1 MYRTPPKDDEQPEE
15 LDQLQTRPRSQ
26 QRQHSIVPRRPQH
39 LQTPQKLQTPQT
51 SYHDDERPEV
61 PRIRRA
67 SLNRQEG
74 EKQSPTSQSSL
85 GNQHKR
91 GGRSGRS
98 QKFDGE
104 PDTEVRSI
112 PSTPRGQGAARRP
125 YQYNASESGNTTSL
139 QRKHTPGVEPPPR
152 VRRPQHPHAKRTLQG
167 QLQHLLHNQG
177 FIVIASVALVAI
189 IILIPVIYNASHTQT
204 NSTVV
209 NPTIPSTPVISPVN
223 PVNPHEIVIT
233 PEDTNHPAPPVFA
246 TSAYLLDADTGATL
260 YAYNPFVHLPM
271 LSTTKLMTALLAVEQ
286 GKPDQPVTITSQI
299 ANDVSKL
306 SADSTVFGFKKG
318 ETYSLRDML
327 YALILVSGNDAA
339 IAIADTLAGSVPVFV
354 QEMNLRAHQ
363 LGLYDTHYVNPHGLL
378 DTGQYSSAHDLA
390 MLGRLAFANPLIYQ
404 IAGSKVY
411 TMPAAGNHP
420 VRVLINGDQFL
431 WWYPGVDAG
440 KPGYDGGSNFVQV
453 ISAVR
458 NGKHLIGVVMHTVNW
473 WTDMRDLLN
482 WGFDNFSWVSPYDAD
497 IQHPPIPYDNLWNY
511 FVSDKKD
518 NTIRTADGGRYYV
531 YTGYSINGMIMSY
544 FDAAGSLKKFGYP
557 IAELSVTSN
566 GVESQQFQQGT
577 IQCNLVRKQ
586 CSSS

>member
-1 MYRTPPKDDEQPEE
+1 MYRTPPRDDQQPEE

-26 QRQHSIVPRRPQH
+26 QKQRPTDARR
-39 LQTPQKLQTPQT
+39 PQKLQTPQT
-51 SYHDDERPEV
+51 PQTRQTPQTLQTPQTPYHYDERPEV

-67 SLNRQEG
+67 SLHRQEVQ
-74 EKQSPTSQSSL
+74 KQAPASS
-85 GNQHKR
+85 
-91 GGRSGRS
+91 SSRS
-98 QKFDGE
+98 QRYYDE
-104 PDTEVRSI
+104 PDTEATNV
-112 PSTPRGQGAARRP
+112 PNTPRKQGGTRRP
-125 YQYNASESGNTTSL
+125 YQYEASESGNTTSL
-139 QRKHTPGVEPPPR
+139 QRRHSSRVAPPPR
-152 VRRPQHPHAKRTLQG
+152 VHRPQRPHVKRTLQE
-167 QLQHLLHNQG
+167 QLQHLGHNQG
-177 FIVIASVALVAI
+177 FIIIASVVLVAI
-189 IILIPVIYNASHTQT
+189 LILIPVIFNASHSQSH
-204 NSTVV
+204 NTVV
-209 NPTIPSTPVISPVN
+209 NTPAQGTPAIGAAG
-223 PVNPHEIVIT
+223 PVNPHEIVIM
-233 PEDTNHPAPPVFA
+233 PEDSNHPAPPVFA

-260 YAYNPFVHLPM
+260 YAHNPFVHLPM

-286 GKPDQPVTITSQI
+286 GKPDQSITITNQI

-327 YALILVSGNDAA
+327 YALILDSGNDAA
-339 IAIADTLAGSVPVFV
+339 IAIADTLSGSIPIFV

-378 DTGQYSSAHDLA
+378 DPGQYSSAHDLA
-390 MLGRLAFANPLIYQ
+390 ILARFVFKNPLIHS
-404 IAGSKVY
+404 IAGTKTY
-411 TMPAAGNHP
+411 TMPATSKHP
-420 VRVLINGDQFL
+420 LRVLINGDQFL

-497 IQHPPIPYDNLWNY
+497 IQHPPIPYDALWNY
-511 FVSDKKD
+511 FASDKKD
-518 NTIRTADGGRYYV
+518 NTIRTADGGRYYI

-544 FDAAGSLKKFGYP
+544 FDAAGSLKRFGYP
-557 IAELSVTSN
+557 TAALTVTST
-566 GVESQQFQQGT
+566 GVESQKFQQGT

-586 CSSS
+586 CSST